1 MLDVLIYGR
10 IATLELFSPHIK
22 IIDTDCRLIGL
33 HLYDGLFK
41 AKQGEKRIEG
51 LVRLQ
56 FREAEIKRL
65 EAVASGKITFIEG
78 ERGVFEGN

>member
-1 MLDVLIYGR
+1 MLH
-10 IATLELFSPHIK
+10 FNQ
-22 IIDTDCRLIGL
+22 
-33 HLYDGLFK
+33 

-65 EAVASGKITFIEG
+65 EAVASGKISAETHILKEKEECLKEIEVL
-78 ERGVFEGN
+78 RTQVDGNQEV